1 MFKVGDAI
9 KWMCP
14 LDNDYTYG
22 EIIALRKSVATVKGT
37 GLYSGITA
45 EVHLRY
51 IEKLM
56 REEAVV
62 LGAIVRNVV
71 NDQLL
76 RLSYKDPKNIKRF
89 LRNWG
94 GLEGL
99 SEKGDTVAT
108 CILTDLKTVTAIDLD
123 KYHKSD
129 RAEFNKAYRKG
140 KLSHYQ
146 YMSIAYVLV
155 LGYTQDELA
164 FVMGVDQSVISK
176 NINSGIKRIQR
187 ELRAYLEE
195 D

>member
-1 MFKVGDAI
+1 M
-9 KWMCP
+9 
-14 LDNDYTYG
+14 
-22 EIIALRKSVATVKGT
+22 
-37 GLYSGITA
+37 
-45 EVHLRY
+45 
-51 IEKLM
+51 
-56 REEAVV
+56 
-62 LGAIVRNVV
+62 GAIVRNVV

-140 KLSHYQ
+140 K
-146 YMSIAYVLV
+146 
-155 LGYTQDELA
+155 
-164 FVMGVDQSVISK
+164 

>member
-1 MFKVGDAI
+1 M
-9 KWMCP
+9 
-14 LDNDYTYG
+14 
-22 EIIALRKSVATVKGT
+22 
-37 GLYSGITA
+37 
-45 EVHLRY
+45 
-51 IEKLM
+51 
-56 REEAVV
+56 
-62 LGAIVRNVV
+62 GAIVRNVV

-129 RAEFNKAYRKG
+129 RAEFNMAYRKG

-155 LGYTQDELA
+155 LGYTQDELRFFSRENTEP
-164 FVMGVDQSVISK
+164 FVRIAQRKRKKVSK
-176 NINSGIKRIQR
+176 SNF
-187 ELRAYLEE
+187 LRFM
-195 D
+195 

>member
-1 MFKVGDAI
+1 MK
-9 KWMCP
+9 
-14 LDNDYTYG
+14 
-22 EIIALRKSVATVKGT
+22 
-37 GLYSGITA
+37 
-45 EVHLRY
+45 
-51 IEKLM
+51 
-56 REEAVV
+56 RE
-62 LGAIVRNVV
+62 N
-71 NDQLL
+71 
-76 RLSYKDPKNIKRF
+76 
-89 LRNWG
+89 
-94 GLEGL
+94 
-99 SEKGDTVAT
+99 TVAT